1 MTRMSD
7 TYTKPERRLLPTPS
21 PDSTAF
27 WTGGREG
34 RLLIHKCGACGHYFH
49 PPAPACWRCRST
61 DVGPQPASGLGKVA
75 SFTINR
81 QPWIPGMPPPYVVA
95 IIELDDEPDVRL
107 MSNVVG
113 LDVDAVRTGM
123 AVQVFF
129 EDWGDV
135 SIPLFRPVEASA

>member
-1 MTRMSD
+1 
-7 TYTKPERRLLPTPS
+7 
-21 PDSTAF
+21 
-27 WTGGREG
+27 
-34 RLLIHKCGACGHYFH
+34 
-49 PPAPACWRCRST
+49 
-61 DVGPQPASGLGKVA
+61 
-75 SFTINR
+75 
-81 QPWIPGMPPPYVVA
+81 MPPPYVVA